1 MLRMLIVDD
10 ERAIREALRIFLD
23 WDSLGIE
30 IIGPIVLV
38 EILVQVVEPFLTL
51 VVGSLE
57 SDDTEWIDI
66 ANLVDIDG
74 AVDAAAQCCIR
85 TDDVGNLE
93 SGDIERL

>member
-1 MLRMLIVDD
+1 MWQFGIEEFLYCLIV
-10 ERAIREALRIFLD
+10 I
-23 WDSLGIE
+23 
-30 IIGPIVLV
+30 V

-74 AVDAAAQCCIR
+74 TVDAAAQCCIR

-93 SGDIERL
+93 SGDLARL